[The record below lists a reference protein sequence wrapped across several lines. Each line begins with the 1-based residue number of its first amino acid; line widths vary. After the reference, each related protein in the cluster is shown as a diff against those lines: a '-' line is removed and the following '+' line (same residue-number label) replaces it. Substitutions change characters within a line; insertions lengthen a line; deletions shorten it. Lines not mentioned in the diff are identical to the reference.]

1 MADFF
6 FAEVSEEVIRRE
18 KAKAR
23 ELRKTSWW
31 QRKISSGLCYFCS
44 KQFSA
49 KELTMDHLTPLA
61 RGGQSTKGNIVPA
74 CKECNTKKRTMLPL
88 EWAEYMETLGK

>member
-1 MADFF
+1 MDDLF

-31 QRKISSGLCYFCS
+31 HRKISAGVCYFCA
-44 KQFSA
+44 KQFSP

-61 RGGQSTKGNIVPA
+61 RGGQSTKGNIVAA
-74 CKECNTKKRTMLPL
+74 CKECNTKKRSMLPI
-88 EWAEYMETLGK
+88 EWNEYMERLEK